1 MPDLPP
7 TAEKGPKVALSDV
20 KGSSYGPTIKAQL
33 DEERATKASLEARGL
48 AIITSSSVLATLLF
62 GLVAFTRGNVNQ
74 AHLDVGV
81 WAGRALLLGVA
92 LFALAALLGLW
103 ANLPL
108 KYKEADVEVLRE
120 RVQPK
125 EWTIPD
131 PIEAARYDAV
141 LNVQVLDR
149 ARKANALKA
158 QVLTFSIAA
167 EALGAVAVAVAVG
180 SELWSLTGW
189 SV

>member
-1 MPDLPP
+1 M
-7 TAEKGPKVALSDV
+7 
-20 KGSSYGPTIKAQL
+20 
-33 DEERATKASLEARGL
+33 
-48 AIITSSSVLATLLF
+48 LATLLF

-74 AHLDVGV
+74 AHLNVGV
-81 WAGRALLLGVA
+81 WAGRALLLGVG
-92 LFALAALLGLW
+92 LFALAALLRLW

-108 KYKEADVEVLRE
+108 KYREADIKFLKE
-120 RVQPK
+120 RVEPE
-125 EWTIPD
+125 EWAAPD

-141 LNVQVLDR
+141 LNVQVLTG
-149 ARKANALKA
+149 ARKANGLKA
-158 QVLTFSIAA
+158 QVLTFGIGA